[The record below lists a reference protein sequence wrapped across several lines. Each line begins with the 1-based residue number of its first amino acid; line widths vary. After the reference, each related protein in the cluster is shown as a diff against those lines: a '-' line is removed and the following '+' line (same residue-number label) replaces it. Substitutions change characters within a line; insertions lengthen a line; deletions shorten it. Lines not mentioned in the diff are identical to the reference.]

1 MRACRPQDAG
11 LEGGAPLERR
21 ERPARARPRRRGS
34 PGPIPNPAV
43 KPAIAESTA
52 APGCGRPGRRARAGR
67 FLPGSAVRPPSGGL
81 SFFPRAPPGRRPS
94 GPAAPRRAPPPACPF
109 AGLFCFLGPNQCE
122 GAQTASGVACTVCC
136 RFHYRVLFWFAHFLT
151 LRIPSSPQFLR
162 AEILALVGQIFI
174 SSIMRRAVRRLAASA
189 CSIGLGE
196 TFLRRQSCDAI
207 LTFRAQ
213 FMMLRM
219 RN

>member
-11 LEGGAPLERR
+11 PARGRAAGSAGSALR
-21 ERPARARPRRRGS
+21 ERGHGGGDHPVPSRTRQLSPPSPRVLQRQ
-34 PGPIPNPAV
+34 
-43 KPAIAESTA
+43 A
-52 APGCGRPGRRARAGR
+52 AGGQDAALAQGASVFC
-67 FLPGSAVRPPSGGL
+67 GSAARPPSGGL
-81 SFFPRAPPGRRPS
+81 PFFRALPAVPSAPRILLRRP
-94 GPAAPRRAPPPACPF
+94 F
-109 AGLFCFLGPNQCE
+109 VGLFCFLGPNQCE